1 MMSVLLIDIG
11 NTRIKWA
18 RAGAAGPGPARAAV
32 HARWTQAHYTRL
44 LGRGVTG
51 VLVASVA
58 APRVN
63 QALARAAAVAGI
75 KIEFVHVP
83 PKGGGVRI
91 GYTEPWRLGVD
102 RYVGMVGAHQLFPGV
117 ALCVVGVGTAMTLD
131 LVGARGRHWGGAIIP
146 APALM
151 VHTLL
156 ASTSGIRRRAQG
168 GLAKDTGLFARSTR
182 AGIAQGAR
190 FAAAALIDRAV
201 EEAKIP
207 LGARALVVI
216 TGGEA
221 PAVRPLLRSHCVGV
235 ADLTLRG
242 LWVLAQ
248 GNTSAR
254 AR

>member
-1 MMSVLLIDIG
+1 MSMLLVDIG

-18 RAGAAGPGPARAAV
+18 RAEAAGPGAAHAAV
-32 HARWTQAHYTRL
+32 HARWTPAHYRRL
-44 LGRGVTG
+44 LARGVTG
-51 VLVASVA
+51 VLAASVA
-58 APRVN
+58 GTRVD
-63 QALARAAAVAGI
+63 QALARAAAAAGVGI
-75 KIEFVHVP
+75 RFVRVP
-83 PKGGGVRI
+83 RRGGGVTT
-91 GYTEPWRLGVD
+91 GYAEPWRLGVD
-102 RYVGMVGAHQLFPGV
+102 RYIGMVGAHHLFRGV

-131 LVGARGRHWGGAIIP
+131 LLGARGRHWGGAIIP

-156 ASTSGIRRRAQG
+156 AGTSGIRRRAQG
-168 GLAKDTGLFARSTR
+168 GAAGDKGLFARSTR
-182 AGIAQGAR
+182 AGVAQGAR
-190 FAAAALIDRAV
+190 YAAAALIDRAV
-201 EEAKIP
+201 EEAMIP

-221 PAVRPLLRSHCVGV
+221 QEVRPLLRSHCVGV

-248 GNTSAR
+248 GGASSR